1 MKPEK
6 TIIFTD
12 LDGTLLDASLYSFEA
27 AIPALEHLQ
36 LHSIPLIL
44 CSSKTKTEI
53 DHYRKKLENNH
64 PFISEN
70 GGGIF
75 IPRAYFPFSIELP
88 GLKMSSENDYR
99 VITLGASYPDL
110 RKAIEVLQKEGFHI
124 RGFGDM
130 SPEEIAQLTS
140 LHLSEAEM
148 AKKRDFDEPFVLDGD
163 EQRILSRITSLGFTC
178 TQGRFH
184 HILGNS
190 DKGRAVTILS
200 DLYRK
205 QYGNIFT
212 IALGDSLNDLPMLQA
227 VDYPVIVQ
235 KSDGSYDRHLD
246 IQGIVRGAGVGPEGW
261 NKEIMKILGER
272 LNQQSQ

>member
-12 LDGTLLDASLYSFEA
+12 LDGTLLDASSYSFETA
-27 AIPALEHLQ
+27 VPALELSRK
-36 LHSIPLIL
+36 HSIPLIL
-44 CSSKTKTEI
+44 CSSKTKAEI
-53 DHYRKKLENNH
+53 DHYRKKLKNEH

-75 IPRAYFPFSIELP
+75 IPEAYFPFKIEIP
-88 GLKMSSENDYR
+88 GVKISAGNDYR
-99 VITLGASYPDL
+99 MITLGASYPDL
-110 RKAIEVLQKEGFHI
+110 RKAIETLKKEGFHI

-140 LHLSEAEM
+140 LTLSEAKM
-148 AKKRDFDEPFVLDGD
+148 AKMRDFDEPFILDGD
-163 EQRILSRITSLGFTC
+163 EQRILTRITSMGFTS

-190 DKGRAVTILS
+190 DKGKAVRILS
-200 DLYRK
+200 DLYRRR
-205 QYGNIFT
+205 YGNIFT
-212 IALGDSLNDLPMLQA
+212 VAIGDSLNDLPMLKA

-235 KSDGSYDRHLD
+235 KPDGSYDRRLD
-246 IQGIVRGAGVGPEGW
+246 IPGIVRGTGAGPEGW
-261 NKEIMKILGER
+261 HKEVMKILGER
-272 LNQQSQ
+272 LNLQSQ